1 MEKAHGKITV
11 TGEPATVFFYLKRK
25 GEGGVMQDAL
35 AVILIII
42 CTVIFLLSA
51 FIFFL
56 FIGFT
61 SFMKDIGAG
70 WW

>member
-1 MEKAHGKITV
+1 
-11 TGEPATVFFYLKRK
+11 
-25 GEGGVMQDAL
+25 MQDAL
-35 AVILIII
+35 AVIMIII

-56 FIGFT
+56 FIGF
-61 SFMKDIGAG
+61 SIYMKNIGAG

>member
-1 MEKAHGKITV
+1 
-11 TGEPATVFFYLKRK
+11 
-25 GEGGVMQDAL
+25 MQDAL